1 MFPWSISSY
10 FQGVNFCFFLLFCPF
25 FCCFPVMNTCRWF
38 GIFPYMSHNAAM
50 LLRKTAIVQN
60 KRQRSVARQKF
71 EEHTL
76 DLHMCDQGQLE

>member
-1 MFPWSISSY
+1 
-10 FQGVNFCFFLLFCPF
+10 
-25 FCCFPVMNTCRWF
+25 MNTCRWF